1 VFSATPITR
10 INVEKSPHMKTRF
23 ASSRFALMTV
33 GAQQTA
39 VTTTTAASSDGS
51 SSTSTQTTTTAGTIQ
66 EFTPGSSQL
75 IVRTTS
81 GSPVTYSYSKRTTFV
96 DAAGN
101 TVSYE
106 TIKPGEP
113 TTVYYTMEA
122 GQPVVSKVVVH
133 RTVSAPATAT
143 TTEVQPAAVV
153 APAAPVIQAEKT
165 ETTTTTTGGK

>member
-1 VFSATPITR
+1 M
-10 INVEKSPHMKTRF
+10 KSRYQSTRF
-23 ASSRFALMTV
+23 ALAAV
-33 GAQQTA
+33 GALAFAPLALTQAQTA
-39 VTTTTAASSDGS
+39 SVTTTSAADGAS
-51 SSTSTQTTTTAGTIQ
+51 SSTSVQSTTTAGTIEQ
-66 EFTPGSSQL
+66 FTPGSSQL
-75 IVRTTS
+75 IVRTST

-113 TTVYYTMEA
+113 TTVYYTLEA

-133 RTVSAPATAT
+133 RTVTAAPATTAV
-143 TTEVQPAAVV
+143 VQPATVV
-153 APAAPVIQAEKT
+153 APAVPVTQTEKT

>member
-23 ASSRFALMTV
+23 ASTRFALMTV
-33 GAQQTA
+33 GALAIAPMGLLHAQQTA
-39 VTTTTAASSDGS
+39 V
-51 SSTSTQTTTTAGTIQ
+51 STSTQTTTTAGTLQ